1 MEVIKR
7 IEPRDYNYVLNASFF
22 IARKSLVVC
31 KNSFWDCIKN
41 LLVIA

>member
-1 MEVIKR
+1 M
-7 IEPRDYNYVLNASFF
+7 DASFF